1 MRDDR
6 ESDLVRAMADQLRGT
21 MEVTVPSW
29 EQAQVQFRAVG
40 GGFSTS
46 VSFTAPGGTRPLDA
60 LHHRALFVRLQDM
73 GRRLHGATG
82 HSASGF
88 TVCEVVVAPQGTH
101 GLRISGEHHPGQASP
116 PPHELAS
123 PA

>member
-1 MRDDR
+1 MRDDQ
-6 ESDLVRAMADQLRGT
+6 ESDLVRAVADQLRGEMGLT
-21 MEVTVPSW
+21 APAW

-46 VSFTAPGGTRPLDA
+46 VSFTASGGTRPLDA

-73 GRRLHGATG
+73 GRRLHGAAG

-88 TVCEVVVAPQGTH
+88 TACEVLVAPEGTH
-101 GLRISGEHHPGQASP
+101 GLRVSSEPGPGQQSP
-116 PPHELAS
+116 GSHELAS